1 MKKSYFITW
10 VGALSTLLI
19 TTLSVLRK
27 TKKYGQ
33 KIHPKGKMGFSTV
46 INKLSDFSNS
56 GMIDKGI
63 DLALKKSTK

>member
-10 VGALSTLLI
+10 LGALSTLLI
-19 TTLSVLRK
+19 TTLSVSHK

-33 KIHPKGKMGFSTV
+33 KIHPKGKMSFSS
-46 INKLSDFSNS
+46 IANKLSDLTNS

-63 DLALKKSTK
+63 DFLLKKSSK